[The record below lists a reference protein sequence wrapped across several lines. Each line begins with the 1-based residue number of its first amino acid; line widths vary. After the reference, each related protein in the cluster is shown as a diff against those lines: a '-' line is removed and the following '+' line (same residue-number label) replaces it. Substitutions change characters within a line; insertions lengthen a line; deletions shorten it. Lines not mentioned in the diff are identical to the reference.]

1 LTRLFAECARAL
13 KPDGLLAGTVRSDR
27 DPSYGKGEL
36 VEPDMFALPN
46 AVRHFFREEYLR
58 RKLTQAG
65 FELRQLDCYDET
77 VGESSFR
84 NLLAFIAVRKTV

>member
-1 LTRLFAECARAL
+1 
-13 KPDGLLAGTVRSDR
+13 
-27 DPSYGKGEL
+27 
-36 VEPDMFALPN
+36 MFALPN
-46 AVRHFFREEYLR
+46 SVRHFFREKYLR

>member
-1 LTRLFAECARAL
+1 
-13 KPDGLLAGTVRSDR
+13 DGLLAGTVRSDR

-36 VEPDMFALPN
+36 IEPDMFALPN
-46 AVRHFFREEYLR
+46 SVRHFFREEYLQ
-58 RKLTQAG
+58 RKLNQAG

-84 NLLAFIAVRKTV
+84 NLLAFVAVRKTFVQG